1 MKLSLISLKNYR
13 RFKSAELE
21 VPEGMV
27 SIMGPNGAGKSS
39 LMEAVAWA
47 LYGNQAEIVRTGKE
61 SIKREGSARTDPCS
75 VKVEFDFEDTGY
87 VVERSMKGKALT
99 MSASIHAGNK
109 LLARGSDE
117 VAKAVENLLGMDHK
131 SFFIS
136 VFARQK
142 ELNALTSHPKHMR
155 KKLVLRMLEIENID
169 EAIRRLREDLRLAKS
184 SIGVAQEELIAEDGT
199 SRIGVFEKELA
210 NMKKEDKEFSNIET
224 KMRKELEKV
233 ESVQKK
239 LAAENDRMEK
249 VRVKRDEGLRKTAAL
264 GATLK
269 GLEEK
274 RKDLEKELGKLE
286 TLEGKVQK
294 NKVKMNKAKGE
305 LDSVLVKKKKAL
317 EERDSLKAEANKL
330 VVIQKQSKEEIREL
344 KKNIK
349 AIADLGPES
358 ECPTCFRKL
367 GKTHESL
374 LKMFKKQVEG
384 IEKRLEKDQEKNAE
398 VQVKLNECEART
410 RALSKRENLLRDRL
424 EDWKIE
430 LFKVERIKPVRD
442 AFKNTQ
448 IRIKKSKTE
457 IGKIE
462 KELASLKVDD
472 KTLNKSRKALEEV
485 NSQIR
490 TVERE
495 TLNVKAERGRME
507 ERIKSGEK
515 ELERLKKLQHQI
527 DKKKKEMEL
536 LGHLE
541 KVMDGFKK
549 HLISRI
555 RPALASISSDLIA
568 SLTNGRYSEIELSE
582 DYEISIRDGGSYYG
596 IERFSGGE
604 SDLANLC
611 LRLAISEVI
620 AEKHGTTGFNFIVL
634 DEIFGSQDSSR
645 KRSLLSTLGG
655 LSNRFKQIF
664 LITHV
669 EDVRELM
676 GNVIQI
682 SENNDGSSSA
692 EVL

>member
-1 MKLSLISLKNYR
+1 MKLNFISLKNYR
-13 RFKSAELE
+13 RFKSVELE
-21 VPEGMV
+21 VADGMV

-47 LYGNQAEIVRTGKE
+47 LYGNQTEIVRTGKE

-99 MSASIHAGNK
+99 MSASIYAGNK

-117 VAKAVENLLGMDHK
+117 VAKTVENLLGMDHK

-169 EAIRRLREDLRLAKS
+169 EAIRRLREDLRVAKS
-184 SIGVAQEELIAEDGT
+184 SIIGAQEELIAEDGT
-199 SRIGVFEKELA
+199 SRIGLFETELA
-210 NMKKEDKEFSNIET
+210 SMKKEEREFSTIET
-224 KMRKELEKV
+224 KMEKELDKV
-233 ESVQKK
+233 ERVMKK
-239 LAAENDRMEK
+239 LAVENDRLEK
-249 VRVKRDEGLRKTAAL
+249 VRVKRDKNLRNTAAL
-264 GATLK
+264 AATLK

-274 RKDLEKELGKLE
+274 KKDLEKELGRLE
-286 TLEGKVQK
+286 TLEGKVRK
-294 NKVKMNKAKGE
+294 NKVKMSKTKNE
-305 LDSVLVKKKKAL
+305 LATVLGKQRKAL
-317 EERDSLKAEANKL
+317 EERDSLKGKANEL
-330 VVIQKQSKEEIREL
+330 VVIQKQAKEEIREL

-349 AIADLGPES
+349 VIADLGPES

-374 LKMFKKQVEG
+374 LSMFKKLVEG
-384 IEKRLEKDQEKNAE
+384 IEKQLEKDQEKN
-398 VQVKLNECEART
+398 VGIKVKVSECEART
-410 RALSKRENLLRDRL
+410 RALTKRENLLRNRL

-430 LFKVERIKPVRD
+430 QSKVERIKSVREGL
-442 AFKNTQ
+442 KNTVT
-448 IRIKKSKTE
+448 RVKKITTE

-462 KELASLKVDD
+462 KELVSLKVDD
-472 KTLNKSRKALEEV
+472 KTLNKSRKALEAV
-485 NSQIR
+485 NNRIR
-490 TVERE
+490 SVEKE
-495 TLNVKAERGRME
+495 TFNVKAERGKME

-515 ELERLKKLQHQI
+515 ELERLKKLRNQL
-527 DKKKKEMEL
+527 DKKKKETEL
-536 LGHLE
+536 LSHLE
-541 KVMDGFKK
+541 GVMDGFKK

-568 SLTNGRYSEIELSE
+568 SLTNGRYNEIELSE
-582 DYEISIRDGGSYYG
+582 DYEISIRDGGAYYG

-604 SDLANLC
+604 GDLANLC

-645 KRSLLSTLGG
+645 RRILLSTLGG

-682 SENNDGSSSA
+682 SENNDSSSSA